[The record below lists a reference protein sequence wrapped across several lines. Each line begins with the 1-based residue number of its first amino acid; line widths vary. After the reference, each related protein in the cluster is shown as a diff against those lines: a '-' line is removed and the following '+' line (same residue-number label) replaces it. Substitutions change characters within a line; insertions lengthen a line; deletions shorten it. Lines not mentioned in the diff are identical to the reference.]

1 MQKQV
6 VFVLSQR
13 DDEAAV
19 TALIDVARTA
29 DDPEVRRQAV
39 FWLSQSDDPRATDY
53 LEELLSQ

>member
-1 MQKQV
+1 V

-19 TALIDVARTA
+19 GQLIEIAKTA
-29 DDPEVRRQAV
+29 DDAEVRKQAV

-53 LEELLSQ
+53 LEELLSE